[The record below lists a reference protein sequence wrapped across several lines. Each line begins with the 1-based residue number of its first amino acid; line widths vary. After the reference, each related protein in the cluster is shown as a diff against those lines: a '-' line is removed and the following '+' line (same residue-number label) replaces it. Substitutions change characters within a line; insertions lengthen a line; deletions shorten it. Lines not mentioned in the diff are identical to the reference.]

1 MPQNMNQNH
10 AITIDQEEVKIMM
23 TEIKRPPK
31 LLNKLAGGSSC
42 CIFRVPRSLVEIKK
56 EAYEPQIVSIG
67 PYHFGNKDLEM
78 IQEHKGRF
86 LDDMLTRTG
95 KSLDVFMNIIVSMD
109 KQIRASYSESID
121 LGPNDLAKM
130 MVLDGVFLIELFR
143 KVGKLVSTHKDDPI
157 FKMGWV
163 SSFLVRDLLKIENQI
178 PFCLL
183 QNLFEESKDNNTRT
197 LQSLILEFFNYA
209 VDRQPTVLEKY
220 KNLDGKH
227 LLDIFRK
234 SFINTKDKNSIYPEA
249 VVGTNNLSYTV
260 PRPATKL
267 DVSGVK
273 FKANNQADSFLDIE
287 FHDGLLLIPQI
298 NMDDFYGSFFLNCV
312 TFEQCYS
319 DCSKHFTTYIVFMG
333 CLLNT
338 SSDVSLLS
346 QNDIVVNYFGSDKDV
361 AKFFKAVG
369 KDIPFNIKNS
379 YLKGVFRELDD
390 YCRNGLL
397 VRWAE
402 FKHTY
407 FGSPWVTVSAIAA
420 FMLLSLAFVQ
430 TFYTVFPYY
439 HSNGQ
444 K

>member
-86 LDDMLTRTG
+86 LDDMLTRT
-95 KSLDVFMNIIVSMD
+95 
-109 KQIRASYSESID
+109 
-121 LGPNDLAKM
+121 
-130 MVLDGVFLIELFR
+130 
-143 KVGKLVSTHKDDPI
+143 
-157 FKMGWV
+157 
-163 SSFLVRDLLKIENQI
+163 
-178 PFCLL
+178 
-183 QNLFEESKDNNTRT
+183 
-197 LQSLILEFFNYA
+197 